1 MSRNG
6 HDEEVAKH
14 KTVRKSKQN
23 ETIWSLNHS
32 HCIVHVIEAEV
43 GRVHSTVVTGAYTA
57 SRSECHRVNVLQ
69 PRKRYI
75 RSTGRIKCNG
85 CLCDKGAVQKA
96 VYKQM

>member
-43 GRVHSTVVTGAYTA
+43 GRVHSAVVTGAHTS
-57 SRSECHRVNVLQ
+57 SRSECHRVQATV
-69 PRKRYI
+69 PRESKVCRTRRVKR
-75 RSTGRIKCNG
+75 NG
-85 CLCDKGAVQKA
+85 FLYD
-96 VYKQM
+96 